1 MLGGVFADSGV
12 AQSTLMRLID
22 AGYEGTLVSSRAS
35 GRVLLELRVGPYR
48 ELGEAERT
56 AEALRRAY
64 SLAPQVL
71 VQSPEETTP

>member
-1 MLGGVFADSGV
+1 VFADSGV

-48 ELGEAERT
+48 ELSQAERA

-71 VQSPEETTP
+71 IQTPEEATP